1 MQQKKLKKNFKKKKK
16 KTKPALS
23 WNTWLLF
30 TLDRLAISCTQGNN
44 SLQRYNKVIAD
55 KFREQCQ
62 LNSNRTCFI
71 T

>member
-1 MQQKKLKKNFKKKKK
+1 MQQKKNEACAELEHMAIVYIG
-16 KTKPALS
+16 PAS
-23 WNTWLLF
+23 NH
-30 TLDRLAISCTQGNN
+30 SCTQGNN